1 MDFFLIRNPTDK
13 AVKWYSSMWT
23 GHATLV
29 IWKYIVSSYL
39 LYIYIYLGFWP
50 IGPNFVYLTKVHQ
63 FEINLSNFFFNL
75 KWPTP
80 RASVTREGGA
90 NKVLLIF
97 LEHAAFLHQSNTFL
111 WFISS
116 WQGQLYSTQS
126 ISNLDK
132 INEIIIQGASQ

>member
-1 MDFFLIRNPTDK
+1 MVQFHVNRTRYFSHLKIHCQFL
-13 AVKWYSSMWT
+13 SS
-23 GHATLV
+23 
-29 IWKYIVSSYL
+29 
-39 LYIYIYLGFWP
+39 IYIYLGFRFLVSDRLAL
-50 IGPNFVYLTKVHQ
+50 ILCTTSQKVHQ
-63 FEINLSNFFFNL
+63 FEINLSKIFFFNL

-80 RASVTREGGA
+80 RAPVTRKGGA